1 MLATHSSLSFE
12 IHISS
17 ANFHIE
23 LGTFSETNVNF
34 NL

>member
-1 MLATHSSLSFE
+1 MLATNTSLSFE

-17 ANFHIE
+17 AYFNIE
-23 LGTFSETNVNF
+23 PRKFSGNNVDY